1 MRKPSLR
8 PIWPPAILGR
18 APIWLQSK
26 LSLALI
32 SAAGKIELLTEA
44 AASGHSIGLP
54 EKVGK
59 MKIKFAALITLL
71 SLAVSLP
78 VPAKKNP
85 SRLFELR
92 DTVSL
97 NGAEVP
103 PGIYDLT
110 WETHGAN
117 TRVTLRKNGVFVA
130 TAQGVS
136 VKSGVK
142 YSEDQ
147 ALLRVNPDGSRSLIE
162 IRIAGAARAI
172 VFNQTDTTVHYSAM
186 KP

>member
-1 MRKPSLR
+1 MR

-26 LSLALI
+26 LSLVLI
-32 SAAGKIELLTEA
+32 SPTGKIELLKMA
-44 AASGHSIGLP
+44 AVSGDAIGLP
-54 EKVGK
+54 EKVGE
-59 MKIKFAALITLL
+59 MKIKSAALITLL
-71 SLAVSLP
+71 SLAASLP
-78 VPAKKNP
+78 VLAKKNLP
-85 SRLFELR
+85 RLFQLR
-92 DTVSL
+92 DTVTL

-110 WETHGAN
+110 WETHGTN

-136 VKSGVK
+136 VKNGVK

-162 IRIAGAARAI
+162 IRIAAADG
-172 VFNQTDTTVHYSAM
+172 T
-186 KP
+186 